1 MRLDLRDGRLVQP
14 GAPLVRSGPYRYFNH
29 PNYVIVTAE
38 IAVLP
43 LVFGLVEI
51 AVTFSI
57 LNAVLLWVRIR
68 AEDKALESL
77 RK

>member
-1 MRLDLRDGRLVQP
+1 
-14 GAPLVRSGPYRYFNH
+14 
-29 PNYVIVTAE
+29 VIVTAE

-43 LVFGLVEI
+43 LVFGLVAI
-51 AVTFSI
+51 AIVFSA
-57 LNAVLLWVRIR
+57 LNAVILWVRIR